1 MLPVVHR
8 TWVFV
13 MQLAVN
19 WQDGIC
25 PCVAENDDSPQKFA
39 TEFVIDLFD
48 VFENAHLQVGHKSM
62 DVGVRDNSEQS
73 RPIDPEKSVP
83 FNVIVQP
90 RLRTDKRH
98 SANVHGENDE

>member
-1 MLPVVHR
+1 MNIVDAIENFFNHHSQRLLTSKLPSLQGIKHMLPVVHR

-25 PCVAENDDSPQKFA
+25 PCVAEKDDSPQKLA

-48 VFENAHLQVGHKSM
+48 VFENAHLQVGHATRVWM
-62 DVGVRDNSEQS
+62 LV
-73 RPIDPEKSVP
+73 
-83 FNVIVQP
+83 
-90 RLRTDKRH
+90 
-98 SANVHGENDE
+98 